1 MKKVVLL
8 FGLIFMAV
16 SVSAQT
22 YFEELER
29 AKKEQKAYQEFER
42 QRSSS
47 ASPRVYNHT
56 QINNNSNSYGTQQ
69 QARRVRGT
77 VFNGNNQIQVFLYVI
92 DKGNS
97 MYVTSYATGKKDM
110 YGQEFTY
117 SVQQYAQRT
126 SFQYD
131 GELSQYYEWKIS
143 LRVGNGYTTCYF

>member
-8 FGLIFMAV
+8 FGLILMTV

-56 QINNNSNSYGTQQ
+56 QINNNNSYGTQQ

-77 VFNGNNQIQVFLYVI
+77 VFNGNNRF
-92 DKGNS
+92 K
-97 MYVTSYATGKKDM
+97 
-110 YGQEFTY
+110 Y
-117 SVQQYAQRT
+117 S
-126 SFQYD
+126 FM
-131 GELSQYYEWKIS
+131 
-143 LRVGNGYTTCYF
+143 

>member
-8 FGLIFMAV
+8 FGLILMTV

-56 QINNNSNSYGTQQ
+56 QINNNNSYGTQQ

-97 MYVTSYATGKKDM
+97 MYVTSYTTGEKDM
-110 YGQEFTY
+110 YGQEFTN
-117 SVQQYAQRT
+117 SVQQNAQRT

-131 GELSQYYEWKIS
+131 GDLSQYYEWKVS
-143 LRVGNGYTTCYF
+143 LRVGNGYVTCYF